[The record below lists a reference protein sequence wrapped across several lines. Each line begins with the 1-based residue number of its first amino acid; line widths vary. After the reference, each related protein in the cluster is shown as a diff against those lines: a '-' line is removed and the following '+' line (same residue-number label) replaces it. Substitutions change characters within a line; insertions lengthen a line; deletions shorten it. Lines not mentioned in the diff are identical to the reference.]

1 MKIIFSALWVLLFF
15 GKVAAQD
22 SLPINDEKLNV
33 HNAGIN
39 KKKAL
44 LVGGISVTVYG
55 SSLLALNQTWYKN
68 YPKTSF
74 HTFNDSGE
82 WLQMDKV
89 GHGWSVYNLSRASTS
104 AWQWA
109 GLAENK
115 SVLIGSLSG
124 FAYLTVIEILDA
136 HSEKWGWSWADV
148 AANVAGSS
156 LFALQQ
162 LGWEEQRIQYKFS
175 AHRKKYSAALE
186 TRADELFGTS
196 LAERILKDYN
206 GQTHWLSFNINSF
219 THKKN
224 LPGWLNISVGYGA
237 DGLFGGYENIAYDKN
252 GNVSFYRPDI
262 KRQRQWYLSP
272 DVDFTKIKTESKL
285 LKTLLAGLNCLKI
298 PAPAFQLSKGKLRG
312 YWLYF

>member
-175 AHRKKYSAALE
+175 AHRKKYSASLE
-186 TRADELFGTS
+186 ARADELFGTS

-219 THKKN
+219 MHKKI

-298 PAPAFQLSKGKLRG
+298 PAPALQLSKGKLRG